1 MDIKTL
7 AAFQKAR
14 IAGERE
20 RNRVEASAHGMGW
33 VGDAVDLLRAN
44 GFPSASVAFMD
55 DGNGWTRGKRDPGPW
70 IDGDLIVR
78 AADWNARVYGTEADE
93 PQRDRTKRLRKVAA

>member
-7 AAFQKAR
+7 AASQKAR

-20 RNRVEASAHGMGW
+20 RNRAEASAHGMGW

-55 DGNGWTRGKRDPGPW
+55 DGRGWTRGKRDPGPW
-70 IDGDLIVR
+70 
-78 AADWNARVYGTEADE
+78 AAYLPYG
-93 PQRDRTKRLRKVAA
+93 AAA